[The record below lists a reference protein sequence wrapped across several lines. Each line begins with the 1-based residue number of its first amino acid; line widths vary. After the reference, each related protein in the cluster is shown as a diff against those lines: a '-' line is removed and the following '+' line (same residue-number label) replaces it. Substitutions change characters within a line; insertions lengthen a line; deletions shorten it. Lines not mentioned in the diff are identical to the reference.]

1 LFSGVLR
8 TVLDPF
14 GEFSDEKLWQALEMV
29 EMRKTVEALTLQLQ
43 SPVGEGGQGF
53 SIGQRQLM
61 CFARAL
67 LHEAKVLLLDEATAS
82 VDVETDQLIQ
92 RMLRGEKFR
101 DCTIITIAHRI
112 NTIIDSDRILVMH
125 QGRVVEFD
133 TPSAL
138 LDMPNGYFKSMVDD
152 MHRSSASTSND
163 DVQVKEEVP

>member
-92 RMLRGEKFR
+92 RMLRGEKLR

-163 DVQVKEEVP
+163 DVQV

>member
-163 DVQVKEEVP
+163 DVQV